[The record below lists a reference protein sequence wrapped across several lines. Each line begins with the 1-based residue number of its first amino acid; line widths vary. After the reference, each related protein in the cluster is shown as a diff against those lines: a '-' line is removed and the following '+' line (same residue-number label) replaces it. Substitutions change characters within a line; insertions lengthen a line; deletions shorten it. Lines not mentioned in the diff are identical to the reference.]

1 MFHSKILTSFPPTWL
16 WLSVGS
22 QCYRE
27 HYLTN
32 FLSFCLDRNCMLRA
46 VFTWVPG
53 LRVVTKS
60 FTILTS
66 ETDTPPTIKMIRRGW
81 SPGWGRFTCKMKK
94 SIICTCF
101 MQVQTYRLSVISSLS
116 GVKLRQKY
124 SWNAVAAE
132 SEINGDD
139 AQLELINR
147 LQGNK
152 ISMDSTEIY
161 GSFSWS
167 LRVSLSI
174 PSSLLSSLSQ
184 SGRRVL
190 GWMFSLGTHNT
201 GDFKE
206 WGVNYYPVEARSPA

>member
-1 MFHSKILTSFPPTWL
+1 MLNTCCPQTFHSKILTSFPPTWL
-16 WLSVGS
+16 CLSVGS

-27 HYLTN
+27 HYLMN

-53 LRVVTKS
+53 LRVATKS

-116 GVKLRQKY
+116 GVKLRKKF

-132 SEINGDD
+132 REINGDD
-139 AQLELINR
+139 AKLELINC

-167 LRVSLSI
+167 FRVSLSI
-174 PSSLLSSLSQ
+174 PSSLPSSLSQ

-190 GWMFSLGTHNT
+190 GWKFTLDTHTQETLRNE
-201 GDFKE
+201 G
-206 WGVNYYPVEARSPA
+206 